1 MYLFSPFLIRLF
13 LCYNIAMFDHIM
25 VVHFMDGRIMKGFGS
40 VISPGEA
47 VMELKDL
54 EEKIHWVELSQVKG
68 VFYVRSFEGSRH
80 KTRSTATNWNPSA
93 GHRVRV
99 TFKDGEILDG
109 FVNDASRLVSVPGF
123 YVVPLD
129 PASNNYRMYLN
140 RAAVE
145 QVHHILNQIEEK
157 RII

>member
-1 MYLFSPFLIRLF
+1 
-13 LCYNIAMFDHIM
+13 MFDHIM
-25 VVHFMDGRIMKGFGS
+25 VVHFMDGRILKGFGS
-40 VISPGEA
+40 VIAPGEA
-47 VMELKDL
+47 IMELKDL

-80 KTRSTATNWNPSA
+80 KTRPTATAWSPST
-93 GHRVRV
+93 GNRVRI
-99 TFKDGEILDG
+99 TFKDGEILEG
-109 FVNDASRLVSVPGF
+109 QVNDPSRLASAPGF

-145 QVHHILNQIEEK
+145 QVHHILSQAEEK
-157 RII
+157 RVL